1 MSATPQV
8 PTEDIFAQTIGSTN
22 QPGQLHILNGKLIF
36 SSGTS
41 ITSYDLL
48 LDGLNKLIKAGSGG
62 EVTIDGANKRIDVG
76 TSGEIRLDGTNK
88 RIDVGTSG
96 EIQLD
101 GTNKRIQVGNTNVL
115 IDGLNKRIIIN
126 DGTNDRVLIG
136 YYSGL
141 F

>member
-22 QPGQLHILNGKLIF
+22 QPGQLRILNGKLIF
-36 SSGTS
+36 SSGASSTVFD
-41 ITSYDLL
+41 ILI
-48 LDGLNKLIKAGSGG
+48 DGINKLIKAGSSG
-62 EVTIDGANKRIDVG
+62 EVVI
-76 TSGEIRLDGTNK
+76 DGTNK
-88 RIDVGTSG
+88 RIDIGTSG
-96 EIQLD
+96 EIRLD

-115 IDGLNKRIIIN
+115 IDGANKRIIIN

-136 YYSGL
+136 YYPSL